1 MKIAFLEIQNF
12 RKLRSVRIELS
23 EKQTIFVGANNSGKT
38 SAMHALDKFLK
49 QSKERKEDIEIE
61 TDDSGRWFV
70 VEDFTLSLWD
80 KINAI
85 GLAWENLNPEQDAAP
100 DLNLSEWDNLLP
112 ALDVWIEVRPDE
124 YNYVHKLIPTLDWEG
139 GLIGIRLRLE
149 PKKDIS
155 SLFSD
160 YRQYR
165 QRAKKSFMKAVA
177 LEISEHAEAS
187 DNTHEYTQRAFW
199 PYDMKDF
206 LRRRLP
212 SYFAVKYYELD
223 PQKLSLEKD
232 SDGSFTRPQEIPEFS
247 FAKGGDPFAGIIK
260 IDSIT
265 AQRGFEDADTSK
277 NQKLA
282 SQFYDYLRT
291 SLNPEHNPE
300 PKDSDIKAIL
310 AVSKS
315 EQLFDSTL
323 QTSFA
328 GPINELQD
336 LGYPGVYS
344 PSLQVRTKV
353 QRKDVLSHAAAIQY
367 SLSEDAACSSD
378 HYLPE
383 AYNGLGYQNLISM
396 VFRLMRFRDAW
407 MKPNKEASSNQD
419 NLTSSPEPIH
429 LVLVEEPEAH
439 LHVQV
444 QQVFIR
450 KAYDVLRNHEN
461 LGENQRFSTQLIVST
476 HSSHIAHECEF
487 ADIRYF
493 QRIPATDQN
502 DVPHARVVNLTAVFS
517 DSTSKKKKKVQA
529 EPAEQTDTETA
540 KQAAIEAAK
549 CEATQAFVARYLK
562 TTHCDLFFADAVIF
576 IEGAGER
583 MLLPHFL
590 NAFKGGALSSCYISL
605 LEIGGSHA
613 FRLKELIEHLGLTTL
628 IVTDI
633 DSVEL
638 NASTN
643 RWKACPIDGGNS
655 LKTANSTLKNWIPRK
670 DTITELLAASKDDK
684 QVELCDTGAAIRV
697 AYQTP
702 ISLVINGNAGNI
714 CPRTFED
721 AFILSNFELFK
732 NISKSCES
740 AQLLSIHEKISTFL
754 THAELSKA
762 LFYLINSGSFFEK
775 AEFALEVLFNF
786 DLSTL
791 ETPNYIEEGLE
802 WLYQQ
807 LTLPNL
813 QTCTQTRTEEASAEL
828 EVAE

>member
-1 MKIAFLEIQNF
+1 MKIAFFEIQNF

-23 EKQTIFVGANNSGKT
+23 ERQTIFVGANNSGKT

-49 QSKERKEDIEIE
+49 QSKERKENTDIEA
-61 TDDSGRWFV
+61 DDSGRWFV

-85 GLAWENLNPEQDAAP
+85 GLAWEDINPEQDAAP
-100 DLNLSEWDNLLP
+100 DLNLSEWDELLP
-112 ALDVWIEVRPDE
+112 SLDVWLEVRPDE

-149 PKKDIS
+149 PQKDLS

-165 QRAKKSFMKAVA
+165 QRAKKNFMKAAA
-177 LEISEHAEAS
+177 LEAPEHTEAP
-187 DNTHEYTQRAFW
+187 DNAQEYMQRAFW
-199 PYDMKDF
+199 PHDMKDF
-206 LRRRLP
+206 FRRRLP

-223 PQKLSLEKD
+223 PQKLSLKKDNDGNFEK
-232 SDGSFTRPQEIPEFS
+232 PQAIPEFS
-247 FAKGGDPFAGIIK
+247 FAKEGDPFAGIIK
-260 IDSIT
+260 IDAIN
-265 AQRGFEDADTSK
+265 AQRGFEDADASK

-328 GPINELQD
+328 GPINELKD

-367 SLSEDAACSSD
+367 SLSEDATCSSD

-407 MKPNKEASSNQD
+407 MKPNKEAFSAQD
-419 NLTSSPEPIH
+419 NVTSPEPIH

-439 LHVQV
+439 LHAQV

-450 KAYDVLRNHEN
+450 KAYDVLRKHEN
-461 LGENQRFSTQLIVST
+461 LGKSQRFSTQLIVST

-493 QRIPATDQN
+493 QRIPSTDPN
-502 DVPHARVVNLTAVFS
+502 DVPHARVVNLTTVFS
-517 DSTSKKKKKVQA
+517 DNTPKKKAKA
-529 EPAEQTDTETA
+529 QTDPSEQADVEAA
-540 KQAAIEAAK
+540 KEADIEAAK
-549 CEATQAFVARYLK
+549 REATQAFVARYLK
-562 TTHCDLFFADAVIF
+562 TTHCDLFFADAAIF

-583 MLLPHFL
+583 ILLPHFL
-590 NAFKGGALSSCYISL
+590 KTFRDGALSSCYISL

-628 IVTDI
+628 IITDL
-633 DSVEL
+633 DSVKL

-643 RWKACPIDGGNS
+643 RWAACPIGVDSS
-655 LKTANSTLKNWIPRK
+655 LKTANSTLKTWVPRK
-670 DTITELLAASKDDK
+670 DAITELLAASENDK
-684 QVELCDTGAAIRV
+684 LIELCGTGSAIRV
-697 AYQTP
+697 AYQIP
-702 ISLVINGNAGNI
+702 ISLVINGNAGES

-721 AFILSNFELFK
+721 AFILSNFKLFSHITK
-732 NISKSCES
+732 DCES
-740 AQLLSIHEKISTFL
+740 AQFLAIHEKISTCV
-754 THAELSKA
+754 THAELPKA
-762 LFYLINSGSFFEK
+762 LFDLINSENSFK
-775 AEFALEVLFNF
+775 KSEFALEILFNF

-791 ETPNYIEEGLE
+791 EMPSYIKEGLK
-802 WLYQQ
+802 WLSQR
-807 LTLPNL
+807 LKLPNL
-813 QTCTQTRTEEASAEL
+813 QTCTPTGTEEANAEPGVV
-828 EVAE
+828 E

>member
-1 MKIAFLEIQNF
+1 MKIAFFEIQNF

-23 EKQTIFVGANNSGKT
+23 ERQTIFVGANNSGKT

-49 QSKERKEDIEIE
+49 QSTERKENVDIE
-61 TDDSGRWFV
+61 TDENSRWFV

-85 GLAWENLNPEQDAAP
+85 GVAWENLNPEQDATP
-100 DLNLSEWDNLLP
+100 DLNLSEWDDLLP
-112 ALDVWIEVRPDE
+112 SLDVWLEVRPDE

-139 GLIGIRLRLE
+139 GLIGVRLRLE
-149 PKKDIS
+149 PQKDLS

-165 QRAKKSFMKAVA
+165 QRAKKNLMKAAA
-177 LEISEHAEAS
+177 LDSPEHAGAPDSAEG
-187 DNTHEYTQRAFW
+187 YMQRAFW
-199 PYDMKDF
+199 PHDMKDF

-223 PQKLSLEKD
+223 PQQLSFKKN
-232 SDGSFTRPQEIPEFS
+232 SDGGFEKPQGIPEFS
-247 FAKGGDPFAGIIK
+247 FAQEGDPFAGIIK
-260 IDSIT
+260 VDAIN
-265 AQRGFEDADTSK
+265 AQRGFEDADTSR

-282 SQFYDYLRT
+282 SQFYEYLRT
-291 SLNPEHNPE
+291 NLNPEHNPE

-315 EQLFDSTL
+315 EQLFDNTL
-323 QTSFA
+323 QASFK
-328 GPINELQD
+328 GPINELEE

-344 PSLQVRTKV
+344 PRLQVRTKV

-367 SLSEDAACSSD
+367 SLSEDSACSSER
-378 HYLPE
+378 YLPE

-407 MKPNKEASSNQD
+407 MRLNKEVSPGQD
-419 NLTSSPEPIH
+419 NAASPEPIH

-439 LHVQV
+439 LHAQV

-450 KAYDVLRNHEN
+450 KAYDVLRKHDN
-461 LGENQRFSTQLIVST
+461 LGTGQRFSTQLIVST

-493 QRIPATDQN
+493 QRLPAVDAT
-502 DVPHARVVNLTAVFS
+502 DVPHARVVNLSTVFNDNTHKRKSNAQVDTPQQADAEAVE
-517 DSTSKKKKKVQA
+517 QA
-529 EPAEQTDTETA
+529 EIEVA
-540 KQAAIEAAK
+540 KRK
-549 CEATQAFVARYLK
+549 ATQAFVARYLK

-583 MLLPHFL
+583 ILLPHFL
-590 NAFKGGALSSCYISL
+590 KTFKEGALSSCYISL

-628 IVTDI
+628 IIADI
-633 DSVEL
+633 DSVKL
-638 NASTN
+638 NSSTK
-643 RWKACPIDGGNS
+643 RWAACAIDGDGSIETANTT
-655 LKTANSTLKNWIPRK
+655 LKTWIPCK
-670 DTITELLAASKDDK
+670 TKIKELIEASESDK
-684 QVELCDTGAAIRV
+684 IIDLCNTGSAIRV
-697 AYQTP
+697 TYQTP
-702 ISLVINGNAGNI
+702 VSLELAEKTDNIS
-714 CPRTFED
+714 PRTFED
-721 AFILSNFELFK
+721 AFILNNFALFSSP
-732 NISKSCES
+732 SKDCES
-740 AQLLSIHEKISTFL
+740 AQLLNIHEKL
-754 THAELSKA
+754 AACATHAELRQA
-762 LFYLINSGSFFEK
+762 LFELITSDSSFKK
-775 AEFALEVLFNF
+775 AEFALEILFNF
-786 DLSTL
+786 DLSAL
-791 ETPNYIEEGLE
+791 KMPGYIEEGLE
-802 WLYQQ
+802 WLYQR

-813 QTCTQTRTEEASAEL
+813 QVCAPTCAEAVNAEP